1 MSFGLEIGRWAKDA
15 ANDIAKKHE
24 VITLEL
30 FRSVILQTPVG
41 NPDNWKYP
49 DSAPEGYAGGR
60 LRANW
65 QISSNTPASGEV
77 DTIDSTGRNT
87 VGDVQQFL
95 QGLDFTDDVKVFLTN
110 NLPYAHRIEFEG
122 HSGQAPEGMVRKN
135 LIRITNNL
143 RG

>member
-1 MSFGLEIGRWAKDA
+1 MSFALEIKRWV
-15 ANDIAKKHE
+15 NDTSKSMAKKHE
-24 VITLEL
+24 TITFEL

-49 DSAPEGYAGGR
+49 DSAPDGYVGGR

-77 DTIDSTGRNT
+77 DAIDPTGRNT

-95 QGLDFTDDVKVFLTN
+95 QGLDFTNDVKVFLTN